1 MGQDDKVNNAMMA
14 AAEMQKS
21 IHHTPIKLGINE
33 FKRMVR
39 ERFGSSKVQNR
50 LISAFKKRA
59 WMEYEGIARDR
70 GNFPTHMEYGIK
82 VHIGGPDETEETIR
96 VNVV

>member
-21 IHHTPIKLGINE
+21 IHHTPIKLDINE

-39 ERFGSSKVQNR
+39 ERFGSKKIQNR

-70 GNFPTHMEYGIK
+70 GNFPTHMEYGVK
-82 VHIGGPDETEETIR
+82 VHVDASETEEKVKVSIK
-96 VNVV
+96 